1 MSKSVGDIIEE
12 KGGKIIAISSEST
25 IPEAARMMSHRK
37 IGLLI
42 VLNDK
47 NKFVGVLS
55 ERDIVRAVAI
65 DPDSVGEM
73 HVGRLITRNVIACDP
88 KAMPDA
94 LITVMNE
101 KGFRHMPVVEN
112 GSVKGVVSR
121 TDLMRHL
128 KA

>member
-1 MSKSVGDIIEE
+1 MSISVGEILDK
-12 KGGKIIAISSEST
+12 KGSEVIAISSEST
-25 IPEAARMMSHRK
+25 IPEAARLMSHRK

-88 KAMPDA
+88 QAVAKD
-94 LITVMNE
+94 IIDVMNE
-101 KGFRHMPVVEN
+101 KGFRHMPVVKDGN
-112 GSVKGVVSR
+112 VKGVVSR
-121 TDLMRHL
+121 TDLMMHS
-128 KA
+128 